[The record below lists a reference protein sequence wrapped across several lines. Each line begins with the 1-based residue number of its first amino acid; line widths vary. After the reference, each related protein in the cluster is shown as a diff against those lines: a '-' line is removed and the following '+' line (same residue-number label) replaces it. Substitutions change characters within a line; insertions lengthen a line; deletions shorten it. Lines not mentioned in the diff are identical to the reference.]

1 MSRIDSLRA
10 PVQPPTREPQSAP
23 KQALQQAPATQATG
37 HSGASSFQAANTR
50 ALTGPGSPAPSGATK
65 LTANDLGV
73 LAQDQ
78 GNTNACGTT
87 SLANVMTYWGK
98 PTTHDEIDKSI
109 RAFNVFTAP
118 DKIVDYARDNGMRA
132 EIKTDAGMD
141 DLAKMVDQ
149 GVPPIV
155 LMDPDSGSNA
165 NLHYMTVTG
174 YDRDASGKISD
185 VVVADSAGGNRY
197 TMPADEF
204 QKKWGDLKMGGVS
217 TGLSNVM
224 ISTVPN
230 DGRSVVGGD
239 GVSRKA
245 SDIQLPESSLGSD
258 IKSGFARLAA
268 NGISNV
274 THAAEKIS
282 DGAKKVWHSIFG

>member
-1 MSRIDSLRA
+1 MPRIEGSRA
-10 PVQPPTREPQSAP
+10 PVRLPTREDQPSP
-23 KQALQQAPATQATG
+23 TQAPQKTAAGDLPG
-37 HSGASSFQAANTR
+37 HAGSSTFQAAPAR
-50 ALTGPGSPAPSGATK
+50 GGTGTLAPSGAVK
-65 LTANDLGV
+65 LSPNDLGV

-98 PTTHDEIDKSI
+98 STTHNEIDKSI
-109 RAFNVFTAP
+109 RAFDVFTAP
-118 DKIVDYARDNGMRA
+118 DKIVDYARSNGMRA
-132 EIKTDAGMD
+132 DIKTDANVE

-149 GVPPIV
+149 GVPPII
-155 LMDPDSGSNA
+155 LMDPDESSNA

-174 YDRDASGKISD
+174 YNRDSSGKISD

-197 TMPADEF
+197 TMSADEF
-204 QKKWGDLKMGGVS
+204 QKKWSDLKMGGVS

-230 DGRSVVGGD
+230 DGRTVVGGD
-239 GVSRKA
+239 GVSRKS
-245 SDIQLPESSLGSD
+245 SDIQLPSSTLTSD

-268 NGISNV
+268 NGVSNV

>member
-1 MSRIDSLRA
+1 MPRIEGSRA
-10 PVQPPTREPQSAP
+10 PVRLPTREEQGSSA
-23 KQALQQAPATQATG
+23 QAPRATPAGDLPGHTGSSSFRAASRATG
-37 HSGASSFQAANTR
+37 D
-50 ALTGPGSPAPSGATK
+50 LAPSGARK
-65 LTANDLGV
+65 LSPNDLGV
-73 LAQDQ
+73 LAQNQ

-98 PTTHDEIDKSI
+98 PTTHEQIDQSI
-109 RAFNVFTAP
+109 RAFDVFTAP
-118 DKIVDYARDNGMRA
+118 DKIVDHARANGLRA
-132 EIKTDAGMD
+132 EIKTDANVE

-149 GVPPIV
+149 GVPPII
-155 LMDPDSGSNA
+155 LMDPDESSNA

-174 YDRDASGKISD
+174 YNRDASGKISD
-185 VVVADSAGGNRY
+185 VVVADSAGGHRY

-204 QKKWGDLKMGGVS
+204 QKKWSDLKMGGVS

-239 GVSRKA
+239 GVSRKS
-245 SDIQLPESSLGSD
+245 SDIQLPTSNLTSD

-268 NGISNV
+268 NGVSNV
-274 THAAEKIS
+274 THAAETVS
-282 DGAKKVWHSIFG
+282 NGAKKIWKSIFG

>member
-1 MSRIDSLRA
+1 VSKGIG
-10 PVQPPTREPQSAP
+10 E
-23 KQALQQAPATQATG
+23 
-37 HSGASSFQAANTR
+37 
-50 ALTGPGSPAPSGATK
+50 PAPSGAIK
-65 LTANDLGV
+65 LAANDLGV
-73 LAQDQ
+73 LAQNQ

-87 SLANVMTYWGK
+87 SMANVMTYWGK
-98 PTTHDEIDKSI
+98 PTTHNEIDKSI
-109 RAFNVFTAP
+109 RAFDVFTAP
-118 DKIVDYARDNGMRA
+118 DKLVDYARDHGLRA
-132 EIKTDAGMD
+132 EIKTDASVD

-149 GVPPIV
+149 GVPPII

-174 YDRDASGKISD
+174 YNRDASGKISD

-197 TMPADEF
+197 TMSAQEL
-204 QKKWGDLKMGGVS
+204 QQKWGDLKMQGVS

-245 SDIQLPESSLGSD
+245 SDIQLPSSSLTSD
-258 IKSGFARLAA
+258 IKSGFARVAA
-268 NGISNV
+268 NSISNV
-274 THAAEKIS
+274 THAAEKVS

>member
-1 MSRIDSLRA
+1 VKL
-10 PVQPPTREPQSAP
+10 
-23 KQALQQAPATQATG
+23 
-37 HSGASSFQAANTR
+37 
-50 ALTGPGSPAPSGATK
+50 SP
-65 LTANDLGV
+65 NDLGV

-87 SLANVMTYWGK
+87 SLANVMTHWGK
-98 PTTHDEIDKSI
+98 PTTHEQIDQSI

-118 DKIVDYARDNGMRA
+118 DKIVDYARANGMRS
-132 EIKTDAGMD
+132 EIKTDANVE

-155 LMDPDSGSNA
+155 LMDPDESNNA
-165 NLHYMTVTG
+165 NLHYITVTG
-174 YDRDASGKISD
+174 YNRDSSGKISD
-185 VVVADSAGGNRY
+185 VVIADSAGGRRY

-204 QKKWGDLKMGGVS
+204 QKKWNDLKMGGVS

-224 ISTVPN
+224 ITTVPN
-230 DGRSVVGGD
+230 DGRTVVGGD

-245 SDIQLPESSLGSD
+245 SDIQLPTSSLTSD

-268 NGISNV
+268 NGVSNV
-274 THAAEKIS
+274 TNAAETIS
-282 DGAKKVWHSIFG
+282 NGAKKVWKSIFG